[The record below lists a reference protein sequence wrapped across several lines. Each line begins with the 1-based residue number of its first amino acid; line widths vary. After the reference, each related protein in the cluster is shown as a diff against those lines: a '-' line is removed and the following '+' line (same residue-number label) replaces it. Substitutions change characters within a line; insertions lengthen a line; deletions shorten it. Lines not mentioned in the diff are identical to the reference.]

1 MNEPYVLSVV
11 IPLYLAGALL
21 FRYFSITKSKYPHA
35 KTSTLRKN
43 EKKKKKT
50 NWYCKFFTVFSF
62 IRHFRAITFDA
73 AHTQKGNLILEMNI

>member
-43 EKKKKKT
+43 EKKKKIGT
-50 NWYCKFFTVFSF
+50 ASFSLF
-62 IRHFRAITFDA
+62 SVSLGTSE
-73 AHTQKGNLILEMNI
+73 L

>member
-35 KTSTLRKN
+35 KKRTLRKN
-43 EKKKKKT
+43 GTKK

>member
-35 KTSTLRKN
+35 K
-43 EKKKKKT
+43 KKKKKKMKKWKKKIG
-50 NWYCKFFTVFSF
+50 NASFSVSLG
-62 IRHFRAITFDA
+62 TSE
-73 AHTQKGNLILEMNI
+73 L

>member
-35 KTSTLRKN
+35 KTSTLKKK
-43 EKKKKKT
+43 EKKKKKQIGT
-50 NWYCKFFTVFSF
+50 ASFSLF
-62 IRHFRAITFDA
+62 SVSLGTSE
-73 AHTQKGNLILEMNI
+73 L